1 MDQVQAATTTV
12 RWPEQVVTDTS
23 VYWDGSPP
31 IPDTSSVHLVLH
43 KIRRGRADR
52 LHGLRGAMTRANPLT
67 PEERRSQLLAA
78 ARRVFAD
85 RGYHKAGVSH
95 IIREAGVARGTFYNY
110 FESKRAV
117 FTAVL
122 DELTSEL
129 GGSVVPIDVTQPIA
143 PQARENVKNVVEAV
157 MRPDVVR
164 LLFAE
169 AVGIDA
175 EGDAAVREFYT
186 AAEDRLTRALE
197 TGRLLGI
204 VRTERPRIIARCILG
219 MVREPVF
226 LASLRGEALEADA
239 LVDEVTA
246 ILTGGVVA
254 VRLD

>member
-1 MDQVQAATTTV
+1 M
-12 RWPEQVVTDTS
+12 S
-23 VYWDGSPP
+23 
-31 IPDTSSVHLVLH
+31 
-43 KIRRGRADR
+43 RA
-52 LHGLRGAMTRANPLT
+52 LPLS

-78 ARRVFAD
+78 ARHVFAD

-122 DELTSEL
+122 GELTAEL
-129 GGSVVPIDVTQPIA
+129 AGAVVPIDVTRPITA
-143 PQARENVKNVVEAV
+143 QARSNVKNVVEAV

-175 EGDAAVREFYT
+175 EGDAAVRAFYT
-186 AAEDRLTRALE
+186 AAEDRLARALE
-197 TGRLLGI
+197 TGRALGI
-204 VRTERPRIIARCILG
+204 VRTDRPRIMARCILG

-226 LASLRGEALEADA
+226 LASLRGEPLQPDE
-239 LVDEVTA
+239 LVDEVA
-246 ILTGGVVA
+246 ALLTDGVLTVS
-254 VRLD
+254 LD

>member
-1 MDQVQAATTTV
+1 MSRAA
-12 RWPEQVVTDTS
+12 
-23 VYWDGSPP
+23 
-31 IPDTSSVHLVLH
+31 
-43 KIRRGRADR
+43 
-52 LHGLRGAMTRANPLT
+52 PLS
-67 PEERRSQLLAA
+67 PEERRTQLLRA

-122 DELTSEL
+122 DELTTEL
-129 GGSVVPIDVTQPIA
+129 GAAVVPIDVTRPIA
-143 PQARENVKNVVEAV
+143 PQARQNVQNVVEAV

-164 LLFAE
+164 LLFSE

-175 EGDAAVREFYT
+175 EGDAAVRAFYA
-186 AAEDRLTRALE
+186 AAEDRLVRALE
-197 TGRLLGI
+197 VGRALGI
-204 VRTERPRIIARCILG
+204 VRTERPRIVSRCILG

-226 LASLRGEALEADA
+226 LASLRGETLQPEE

-246 ILTGGVVA
+246 LLTGGA
-254 VRLD
+254 LEVRLD

>member
-1 MDQVQAATTTV
+1 
-12 RWPEQVVTDTS
+12 
-23 VYWDGSPP
+23 
-31 IPDTSSVHLVLH
+31 
-43 KIRRGRADR
+43 
-52 LHGLRGAMTRANPLT
+52 MTRATPLS
-67 PEERRSQLLAA
+67 PEQRRSQLLGA

-122 DELTSEL
+122 EQLTTEL
-129 GGSVVPIDVTQPIA
+129 GEAVVPIDVARPIP
-143 PQARENVKNVVEAV
+143 PQARDNVANVVRAV
-157 MRPDVVR
+157 MHPDVVR
-164 LLFAE
+164 LLFSE

-175 EGDAAVREFYT
+175 EGDAAVRAFYA

-204 VRTERPRIIARCILG
+204 VRSARPRIVARCILG

-226 LASLRGEALEADA
+226 LASLGGETLQPEE

-246 ILTGGVVA
+246 LLTGGVLVLA
-254 VRLD
+254 VD